1 MPNKKGG
8 KNYKK
13 SKKGG
18 HGPQKNGDLAIA
30 DSPDK
35 TYATVKKRLGGKIV
49 EVTCKDGKDRQARI
63 PGTFYKRVWFNPGDI
78 ILVQFD
84 PLDVDVLHILYK
96 YAPNE
101 SVQLK
106 AKGMIDFEIG
116 AGEDDNGFVFG
127 EDEEED
133 EEDGDVY
140 EQVDKVK
147 KETEKEKL
155 AKKALTQTVK
165 RNEARAAKAS
175 EIDDNAEI
183 NIDDI

>member
-1 MPNKKGG
+1 MPNNKGG

-18 HGPQKNGDLAIA
+18 HGPQTNGELPTA
-30 DSPDK
+30 DTPDK

-49 EVTCKDGKDRQARI
+49 EVVCRDGKERQARI

-78 ILVQFD
+78 ILVQID
-84 PLDVDVLHILYK
+84 PIDPTAMHILYK
-96 YAPNE
+96 YMPNE

-106 AKGMIDFEIG
+106 AKGLIDFDING
-116 AGEDDNGFVFG
+116 AEEDNGFVFG
-127 EDEEED
+127 DEEE
-133 EEDGDVY
+133 EEEEGDVY
-140 EQVDKVK
+140 DQVDKVN

-155 AKKALTQTVK
+155 AKKAVSITLQRK
-165 RNEARAAKAS
+165 DARATKS
-175 EIDDNAEI
+175 GIDDNGNI